1 MFLEDF
7 IPASD
12 ILEDPDLMD
21 RVEDP
26 YVIVIQNTG
35 LYKAGSHRKN
45 MLAAM
50 TLMYDRGWETVN
62 ISFDFHVGLVAL
74 LKNPRAKNK
83 NQPETEG

>member
-7 IPASD
+7 ISASN
-12 ILEDPDLMD
+12 ILEDEDLMD

-26 YVIVIQNTG
+26 YVILIQDTG

-45 MLAAM
+45 MIAAM

-62 ISFDFHVGLVAL
+62 ISFDTQGALVAL
-74 LKNPRAKNK
+74 LKNPRAKRK
-83 NQPETEG
+83 NLPDTEG